1 MDTNILKKNK
11 QNIIKSIIR
20 NTAIAVGVGVLL
32 VLLVELGLLNRQYIN
47 LLPQLGY
54 YVILAVSLNLVSGF
68 LGELTLGH
76 AAFMSC
82 GAYIS
87 SLITLNL
94 NIGWFPSILVAM
106 IAGGICAA
114 ILSFFFRMAV
124 IRLSGDYLAI
134 VTLALGEIIKSIF
147 NSMNDITGGPQG
159 LKNATYYTDKEHYL
173 FIYIVVVVCV
183 IFMSCLIKTRLGRAI
198 RAVRDNEIAA
208 EATGV
213 PINRIKVMTFVIS
226 AFFAGVAGV
235 IYAHNLNIIK
245 PNYFD
250 YNMSINILLIAVL
263 GGLGSI
269 RGSIISVLVI
279 VLLPEMLRVIGDYRM
294 LIYSMALITIML
306 FNNSQLKKR
315 LMDSGKLPSFSKLK
329 LKKNK
334 EEA

>member
-1 MDTNILKKNK
+1 MDTNIYKKNK
-11 QNIIKSIIR
+11 REIFKSIIK
-20 NTAIAVGVGVLL
+20 NTVIATAIGVLL
-32 VLLVELGLLNRQYIN
+32 LLLVEKGVLNRQYIN

-94 NIGWFPSILVAM
+94 NLGWLPSIMVAM
-106 IAGGICAA
+106 LAGGICAA
-114 ILSFFFRMAV
+114 ILSFFFRLAV

-147 NSMNDITGGPQG
+147 NSMDSITGGPQG
-159 LKNATYYTDKEHYL
+159 LKNSTYYTSKEHYL
-173 FIYIVVVVCV
+173 FIYIIVVVCV
-183 IFMSCLIKTRLGRAI
+183 VLMSCLIKTRLGRAI
-198 RAVRDNEIAA
+198 RSVRDNEIAA

-213 PINRIKVMTFVIS
+213 PVNNIKVITFVIS

-245 PNYFD
+245 PSYFD

-269 RGSIISVLVI
+269 KGSIISVIVI

-294 LIYSMALITIML
+294 LIYSLALIIIML
-306 FNNSQLKKR
+306 FNHSKLKKR

-329 LKKNK
+329 YKKK
-334 EEA
+334 REEA

>member
-11 QNIIKSIIR
+11 HKLMKSIIQ
-20 NTAIAVGVGVLL
+20 NTVIAVVIGVLL
-32 VLLVELGLLNRQYIN
+32 VLLVETGLLGRQYTN

-94 NIGWFPSILVAM
+94 DLGWFPTIM
-106 IAGGICAA
+106 IAMFVGGICAA
-114 ILSFFFRMAV
+114 FLSFFFRLAV
-124 IRLSGDYLAI
+124 LRLSGDYLAI
-134 VTLALGEIIKSIF
+134 VTLALGEIIKSII
-147 NSMNDITGGPQG
+147 NSMTDITGGAQG
-159 LKNATYYTDKEHYL
+159 LRNSAYYTDNSHYL
-173 FIYIVVVVCV
+173 FIYIIVVLCV
-183 IFMSCLIKTRLGRAI
+183 IFIASLIKTRLGRAI

-208 EATGV
+208 EATGIPV
-213 PINRIKVMTFVIS
+213 NRIKVITFVVS

-269 RGSIISVLVI
+269 KGSIISVIVV

-294 LIYSMALITIML
+294 LIYSVALIAIMI
-306 FNNSQLKKR
+306 FNNSALKKR
-315 LMDSGKLPSFSKLK
+315 LMDSGKLPSFSR
-329 LKKNK
+329 LKKKK

>member
-1 MDTNILKKNK
+1 MDHNIYKNNQRK
-11 QNIIKSIIR
+11 LWMSIIR
-20 NTAIAVGVGVLL
+20 TIAIAVAIGVLL
-32 VLLVELGLLNRQYIN
+32 ILLVSTGILDRQYIN

-87 SLITLNL
+87 SLVTLNL
-94 NIGWFPSILVAM
+94 DLGWFPTIM
-106 IAGGICAA
+106 IAMLVGGIVAA
-114 ILSFFFRMAV
+114 VVGFVFRLAV
-124 IRLSGDYLAI
+124 LRLSGDYLAI

-147 NSMNDITGGPQG
+147 NSLTDITGGPQG
-159 LKNATYYTDKEHYL
+159 LRNDTYYTNKNHYV
-173 FIYIVVVVCV
+173 FIYIIVVLCV
-183 IFMSCLIKTRLGRAI
+183 IFMSSLIKTRLGRAI

-213 PINRIKVMTFVIS
+213 PVNKIKVITFVIS

-269 RGSIISVLVI
+269 KGSIISVVVI

-294 LIYSMALITIML
+294 LIYSLALIVIMI
-306 FNNSQLKKR
+306 FNNSALKKR

-329 LKKNK
+329 KKK

>member
-1 MDTNILKKNK
+1 MDTNIYKNNK
-11 QNIIKSIIR
+11 AKLYKSIIK
-20 NTAIAVGVGVLL
+20 NIVIAVVIGALL
-32 VLLVELGLLNRQYIN
+32 IVLVETGILNRQYTN

-94 NIGWFPSILVAM
+94 DLGWFPTIM
-106 IAGGICAA
+106 IAMVVGGICAA
-114 ILSFFFRMAV
+114 VISFFFRIAV

-147 NSMNDITGGPQG
+147 NSMNSVTGGPQG
-159 LKNATYYTDKEHYL
+159 LNNGTYYTNSDHYL
-173 FIYIVVVVCV
+173 FIYIIVVVCV
-183 IFMSCLIKTRLGRAI
+183 ILMSCLIKTRLGRAI

-213 PINRIKVMTFVIS
+213 PINKIKVLTFVIS

-250 YNMSINILLIAVL
+250 FNMSINILLIAVL

-269 RGSIISVLVI
+269 KGSIISVVVI

-294 LIYSMALITIML
+294 LIYSMALIAIMI
-306 FNNSQLKKR
+306 FNNSTLKKR
-315 LMDSGKLPSFSKLK
+315 IMDSGKLSSFSKLK
-329 LKKNK
+329 KKK

>member
-1 MDTNILKKNK
+1 MDANIYKNNK
-11 QNIIKSIIR
+11 RRLINSIIK
-20 NTAIAVGVGVLL
+20 NAAIAVAIGVL
-32 VLLVELGLLNRQYIN
+32 VILLVELGVLNRQYTN

-87 SLITLNL
+87 SLITLR
-94 NIGWFPSILVAM
+94 IDWGWFPSIMFALIV
-106 IAGGICAA
+106 GGISAA
-114 ILSFFFRMAV
+114 ILSVFFRLAV
-124 IRLSGDYLAI
+124 LRLSGDYLAI

-147 NSMNDITGGPQG
+147 NSLSNITGGPQG
-159 LKNATYYTDKEHYL
+159 LRNDTYYTNKNHYV
-173 FIYIVVVVCV
+173 FIYIIVAICV
-183 IFMSCLIKTRLGRAI
+183 IFIAALIKTRLGRAI
-198 RAVRDNEIAA
+198 RSVRDNSIAA
-208 EATGV
+208 EATGIPV
-213 PINRIKVMTFVIS
+213 NRIKVMTFVIS

-269 RGSIISVLVI
+269 KGSIISVIVI
-279 VLLPEMLRVIGDYRM
+279 VMLPEVLRVIGDYRM
-294 LIYSMALITIML
+294 LIYSVALISIMI
-306 FNNSQLKKR
+306 FNHSGLKKR
-315 LMDSGKLPSFSKLK
+315 LMESGKLPSFSKLK
-329 LKKNK
+329 KKK
-334 EEA
+334 EA

>member
-1 MDTNILKKNK
+1 MDTNIYKNNK
-11 QNIIKSIIR
+11 QSLFKSIIK
-20 NTAIAVGVGVLL
+20 NTGIAVAIGILL
-32 VLLVELGLLNRQYIN
+32 VLLVELGVLNRQYIN

-54 YVILAVSLNLVSGF
+54 YVILTVSLNLVSGF

-87 SLITLNL
+87 SLITLN
-94 NIGWFPSILVAM
+94 IDFGWLPSILIAM
-106 IAGGICAA
+106 LVGGICAA
-114 ILSFFFRMAV
+114 ILGFFFRMAV

-147 NSMNDITGGPQG
+147 NSMNSITGGPQG
-159 LKNATYYTDKEHYL
+159 LSNATYYTDKSHYL
-173 FIYIVVVVCV
+173 FIYIIVVVCV

-213 PINRIKVMTFVIS
+213 PINRIKVITFVIS
-226 AFFAGVAGV
+226 AFFAGIAGV

-269 RGSIISVLVI
+269 KGSIISVIVI

-294 LIYSMALITIML
+294 LIYSLALIIIMI
-306 FNNSQLKKR
+306 FNNSKMKKR
-315 LMDSGKLPSFSKLK
+315 LVDSGKLPSFSKLIF
-329 LKKNK
+329 KKKK

>member
-1 MDTNILKKNK
+1 MDHNIYKKNQRK
-11 QNIIKSIIR
+11 LWTSIIR
-20 NTAIAVGVGVLL
+20 TVAIAVAIGVLL
-32 VLLVELGLLNRQYIN
+32 ILLVDTGILDRQYKN

-94 NIGWFPSILVAM
+94 DLGWFPTIIIAMLV
-106 IAGGICAA
+106 GGIVAA
-114 ILSFFFRMAV
+114 VVGFVFRMAV
-124 IRLSGDYLAI
+124 LRLSGDYLAI

-147 NSMNDITGGPQG
+147 NSLTDITGGPQG
-159 LKNATYYTDKEHYL
+159 LRNDTYYTNKNHYL
-173 FIYIVVVVCV
+173 FIYIIVVLCV
-183 IFMSCLIKTRLGRAI
+183 IFMSSLIRTRLGRAI
-198 RAVRDNEIAA
+198 RSVRDNEIAA
-208 EATGV
+208 EATGIPV
-213 PINRIKVMTFVIS
+213 NKIKVITFVIS

-269 RGSIISVLVI
+269 TGSIISVIVI
-279 VLLPEMLRVIGDYRM
+279 VLLPEVLRVIGDYRM
-294 LIYSMALITIML
+294 LIYSMALIIIMI
-306 FNNSQLKKR
+306 FNNSALKKR
-315 LMDSGKLPSFSKLK
+315 LVDSGKLPSFSKLK
-329 LKKNK
+329 KKK